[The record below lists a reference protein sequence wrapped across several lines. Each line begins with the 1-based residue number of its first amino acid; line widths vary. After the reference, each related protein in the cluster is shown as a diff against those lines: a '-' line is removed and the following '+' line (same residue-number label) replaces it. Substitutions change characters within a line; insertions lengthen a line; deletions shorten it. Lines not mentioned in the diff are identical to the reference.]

1 MGTTTIPGVP
11 IASVGMKWGG
21 AGGNVTLT
29 FDHLKS
35 AVAASKD
42 TFVQSPRI
50 KLGHEDPRFADP
62 EDPGHDPM
70 YDGEPAVGT
79 IENLRLVNKGATLTG
94 DLVVPEWLGEVM
106 PFAYPNRSIEGSLVD
121 GRWDFKT
128 PAGDEYDFA
137 VTAVG
142 LLGIYRQAVE
152 DLPDLRAFLTEGDGV
167 EYVAEGVAASATMAG
182 MKLRADVDKI
192 LDTFRSK
199 FRVGDRSKWWPR
211 AVYTDPNSIIADSQD
226 GSLHEV
232 PFTSDEDGTVDFGQ
246 PTEVLETFT
255 AVPAQ
260 AKAATLR
267 AARGS
272 NPVASFNAVD
282 EVPGFPAS
290 AGDGAG
296 GSGPA
301 DKNPVMDFDHAA
313 ALRDQLGLPAD
324 ATDET
329 IEATIKERGE
339 AAAAGGNTPA
349 PAGPAPGA
357 AAEGAEPPG
366 PTPPPASTPTV
377 PAPSPVD
384 PAANPEPVAAKAGDG
399 LVTMDEATVADLRSK
414 ADLGAKAY
422 AAQLKAEDDAVIL
435 SAVKTGKFPV
445 ARQDHYRAL
454 LAADREGTVELIG
467 KLEAGLIPVDER
479 GSAADPGATMSANVV
494 TEEEMVT
501 LFPGQFNLTRS
512 DS

>member
-1 MGTTTIPGVP
+1 MDTTTIPGVP

-21 AGGNVTLT
+21 SGGEVTLT

-42 TFVQSPRI
+42 TFVQSPRL

-62 EDPGHDPM
+62 NDPGHDPF

-79 IENLRLVNKGATLTG
+79 IENLSLTNKGATLVG
-94 DLVVPEWLGEVM
+94 DVVVPEWLGEVM

-137 VTAVG
+137 ITAVG

-167 EYVAEGVAASATMAG
+167 QYVAEGVAASATMAG

-199 FRVGDRSKWWPR
+199 FRVGDRAKWWPR
-211 AVYTDPNSIIADSQD
+211 AVYTDPNEIIADSQD
-226 GSLHEV
+226 GSLHTV
-232 PFTSDEDGTVDFGQ
+232 PFTSTDDGTVDFGQ
-246 PTEVLETFT
+246 PTEVLESFI
-255 AVPAQ
+255 AVPAT

-290 AGDGAG
+290 TGDGEGGAG
-296 GSGPA
+296 FA
-301 DKNPVMDFDHAA
+301 DKNPVMDFDYAA

-324 ATDET
+324 ANDET
-329 IEATIKERGE
+329 IEATIKERGD
-339 AAAAGGNTPA
+339 AAAAGDKGAA
-349 PAGPAPGA
+349 PAAPPAGA

-366 PTPPPASTPTV
+366 ATPPPAPTTETPN
-377 PAPSPVD
+377 
-384 PAANPEPVAAKAGDG
+384 AATPEPVAAKAGDG
-399 LVTMDEATVADLRSK
+399 LVTMDEATVAALK
-414 ADLGAKAY
+414 AGAAKGEKAY
-422 AAQLKAEDDAVIL
+422 AAQLAAEDDSLLL
-435 SAVKTGKFPV
+435 SAVKAGKFPP

-454 LAADREGTVELIG
+454 LAADREGTQELIE
-467 KLEAGLIPVDER
+467 KLEAGLIPVEER
-479 GSAADPGATMSANVV
+479 GSSADQEAVNASANIV
-494 TEEEMVT
+494 TEDEMVA